1 MVVVTTCVLI
11 SFIISALVMILRV
24 QLSELYTSS
33 EDVIEE
39 VSNLTPLLAVSIFL
53 NGIQPVLSGS

>member
-24 QLSELYTSS
+24 LLSELYTSS